1 MIGEGV
7 GIMQV
12 RGIVQRAEL
21 VENPPGSDRIEMV
34 LWGQGVGPNKPRSI
48 VVPYELLLRDPSLDP
63 EQVQGHGFEAQI
75 EQDDDLRWVAI
86 EIGFATGRVLRSA
99 EE

>member
-1 MIGEGV
+1 MGRKV

-34 LWGQGVGPNKPRSI
+34 LWGQGVGPNKPRNI

-63 EQVQGHGFEAQI
+63 EQVQGHGFEARI
-75 EQDDDLRWVAI
+75 EQDDDLRWVVI